1 MQPDPVTSPRSRKGL
16 YIPLVLFVLA
26 CLGWTGFWYFARSK
40 AIEVMDAWMAREAR
54 LGRTWS
60 CPERAIGGFP
70 FRFEV
75 TCAGP
80 AFTSSEPSR
89 LGSGSLG
96 GLAVTARVV
105 DPKQVIAAF
114 TGPLK
119 WTSEVGDSLEMTF
132 ASARASYRGSAQAL
146 EDLGLDFDKP
156 ALTWQA
162 PGLQPQTLSAGKAEF
177 HMRRT
182 PGDEVATDIALI
194 ASAMQSDLLN
204 VILSEN
210 SPGRIDL
217 RTRLTKLMPSP
228 PRNWRETLELWR
240 VAGGE
245 ARVEKLNLAKGPLT
259 LDATGTLR
267 LDEARRLEGEVAGQA
282 QGIDVLLR
290 AFGMGPGGGAGG
302 LLGAI
307 LGGGRPNAPAQPKPL
322 PFSLRF
328 AEGRMF
334 IGPIPGPRLRPLF

>member
-1 MQPDPVTSPRSRKGL
+1 MQPDTAPQPRSRKGL
-16 YIPLVLFVLA
+16 YIPLLLLVLV
-26 CLGWTGFWYFARSK
+26 CVGWAGFWHFARSR
-40 AIEVMDAWMAREAR
+40 AIDVMDAWMAREAR
-54 LGRTWS
+54 LGRAWS
-60 CPERAIGGFP
+60 CPERAVGGFP

-75 TCAGP
+75 TCTNP

-89 LGSGSLG
+89 MGAGTLG

-105 DPKQVIAAF
+105 DPRQVIAAF

-119 WTSEVGDSLEMTF
+119 WTSEVGDTVELAF
-132 ASARASYRGSAQAL
+132 ASARASYRGAPQAL
-146 EDLGLDFDKP
+146 EDLGIEFDKP
-156 ALTWQA
+156 ALTWRA
-162 PGLQPQTLSAGKAEF
+162 PGLEPQTLSAGKAEF
-177 HMRRT
+177 HMRRA

-204 VILSEN
+204 TVLSEN
-210 SPGRIDL
+210 SPGRIDF
-217 RTRLTKLMPSP
+217 RTRLTKLLPAP

-245 ARVEKLNLAKGPLT
+245 ARVEKLSLAKGPLT
-259 LDATGTLR
+259 LEATGSLKLDDLRR
-267 LDEARRLEGEVAGQA
+267 LDGEIAGQA

-290 AFGMGPGGGAGG
+290 AFGMGGGGGGG

-307 LGGGRPNAPAQPKPL
+307 LGGGRPNAPAQARPL